1 MDGSQG
7 TIKIGQTEEDRLARS
22 RQVGWLDVDKI
33 QRSRCLVVGAGAL
46 GNEVV
51 KDLVLSGFNDITLVD
66 MDEVARTN
74 LNRCLF
80 FRDSDVDEKA
90 RKVDVVSTRAAEL
103 NREVKISTH
112 AGRIEEWDGEKFKEF
127 DLVFGCLD
135 NLSARLHVN
144 SHSCFAGT
152 PYIDGGTDGFSGKV
166 QVVMPGETPCIQ
178 CIMNRSHFKV
188 LEKRFSC
195 TGADVVFHERKL
207 AAEITT
213 TSIIA
218 AIQVR
223 EGLKI
228 VSGRKDSCIRH
239 VQYYN
244 GLSGN
249 CETYELSFDPQCP
262 NHSKTQK

>member
-1 MDGSQG
+1 MDDAHG
-7 TIKIGQTEEDRLARS
+7 TMKIGQMEEDRFARS
-22 RQVGWLDVDKI
+22 RKVEWLDVDNV

-66 MDEVARTN
+66 MDDVARTN

-90 RKVDVVSTRAAEL
+90 MKVDVVSARAAEL
-103 NREVKISTH
+103 SPDVNISTH
-112 AGRIEEWDGEKFKEF
+112 AGRIEEWDWKRFKEF
-127 DLVFGCLD
+127 DLIFGCLD

-144 SHSCFAGT
+144 SHSCFAGR
-152 PYIDGGTDGFSGKV
+152 PYIDGGTDGFTGKV
-166 QVVMPGETPCIQ
+166 QVVIPGETPCIQ
-178 CIMNRSHFKV
+178 CIMNKSHYKV

-195 TGADVVFHERKL
+195 TGADVVFHEKKL

-218 AIQVR
+218 AMQVR

-228 VSGRKDSCIRH
+228 VSGQKGSCIRH

-244 GLSGN
+244 GLSGS
-249 CETYELSFDPQCP
+249 CETYEISVDPDCP
-262 NHSKTQK
+262 NHSTLPE